1 MSSTADKTIIE
12 EKKRVLR
19 AIWRDKMHVEPT
31 ALELSPPDV
40 RSRFAHIWEPS
51 RVLSSDLEAFPLGLL
66 RTWQRSTRGHLIF
79 THRATRYQPT
89 TYLWH
94 GQTIEGVCFLSL
106 SDLGA
111 NRKRALLALINLFDH
126 LLGSDAREGQPWLSD
141 GAGINQ
147 ALREVSRRFA
157 EVYALGY
164 GKRELEG
171 GTAHDYLAQTLW
183 AYLHDPRR
191 LNVLDP
197 LVYRLYQHT
206 LMSEDF
212 WLRMQ
217 KPQDA

>member
-1 MSSTADKTIIE
+1 MSSTADEPIG
-12 EKKRVLR
+12 EKKKRILR

-40 RSRFAHIWEPS
+40 RLRFAHIWEPS
-51 RVLSSDLEAFPLGLL
+51 QVLSSDLEVFPLGLL
-66 RTWQRSTRGHLIF
+66 RTWQRSARGHLIF

-89 TYLWH
+89 AHLWR
-94 GQTIEGVCFLSL
+94 GRTIEGVCFLSL
-106 SDLGA
+106 GDLCGT
-111 NRKRALLALINLFDH
+111 RQRALLALINLFDH

-147 ALREVSRRFA
+147 ALHEVGRHFA

-164 GKRELEG
+164 GKRELGVE
-171 GTAHDYLAQTLW
+171 TAHDYLAHTLW

-206 LMSEDF
+206 LMSEGF

-217 KPQDA
+217 EPQGA

>member
-1 MSSTADKTIIE
+1 MIGE

-40 RSRFAHIWEPS
+40 LSRFAHIWEPFE
-51 RVLSSDLEAFPLGLL
+51 VLSSDLEAFPLGLL

-89 TYLWH
+89 AHPWR
-94 GQTIEGVCFLSL
+94 GQMIESVCFLSL
-106 SDLGA
+106 SDLCA

-126 LLGSDAREGQPWLSD
+126 LLGSDAQEGQPWLSD

-147 ALREVSRRFA
+147 ALREVSRRFV

-164 GKRELEG
+164 GKRELG
-171 GTAHDYLAQTLW
+171 GETARDYLAQTLW
-183 AYLHDPRR
+183 AYMYAPQR

-197 LVYRLYQHT
+197 LVYRLYRHT

-217 KPQDA
+217 KLQNA